1 MESDSHGPGP
11 MSHRNF
17 LDEGPLAQGQVS
29 ALRVA
34 AFHRIKEPIGVAK
47 SGGFMRSLLRM
58 GLFFSA
64 TVVAFILFSS
74 DAQAQYRGRG
84 GGVSLGGDMSLG
96 LGISTVSASQDGVN
110 GAIDD
115 ATNNNGANIKSLG
128 SALEFYA
135 NWGIR
140 FSGTTY
146 ALIFRPSYFTQST
159 DGSNS
164 TQSFKY
170 DLSGYTIYP
179 LFRLYAL
186 ENSFI
191 RFFMQAGVG
200 YGSLSGKITAGS
212 SNVDFKGSAFGALG
226 GIGVDFCFTA
236 SHCLSI
242 EGNLRYMPIER
253 NLVSGGNCTGSSQI
267 PGVSQCSSGSELER
281 KGSDLSTTMSGV
293 QGLIGYTMNF

>member
-1 MESDSHGPGP
+1 
-11 MSHRNF
+11 
-17 LDEGPLAQGQVS
+17 
-29 ALRVA
+29 
-34 AFHRIKEPIGVAK
+34 
-47 SGGFMRSLLRM
+47 MRSILRM
-58 GLFFSA
+58 TFFFSV
-64 TVVAFILFSS
+64 TIISFILLSS

-84 GGVSLGGDMSLG
+84 GGMSLGGDMSLG
-96 LGISTVSASQDGVN
+96 VGVSTVSASQEGIS

-115 ATNNNGANIKSLG
+115 AISNNGANIKSLG

-159 DGSNS
+159 DGSSS

-170 DLSGYTIYP
+170 ELSGYTLYP

-200 YGSLSGKITAGS
+200 YGSLSGKVTAGAR
-212 SNVDFKGSAFGALG
+212 NVDFKGSAFGAIG
-226 GIGVDFCFTA
+226 GIGVDFCFTG

-253 NLVSGGNCTGSSQI
+253 NLVSGGNCTASSQI
-267 PGVSQCSSGSELER
+267 PGISQCSSGSELER
-281 KGSDLSTTMSGV
+281 NGNDLSTTMSGV
-293 QGLIGYTMNF
+293 QGLVGYTMNF